1 MALSSLN
8 VITLLNLKG
17 IGPKSVL
24 KIGATVESKKI
35 ETTEQLYQTL
45 QDLKIKR

>member
-17 IGPKSVL
+17 IGPKAIL
-24 KIGATVESKKI
+24 KIGAYAESKKI
-35 ETTEQLYQTL
+35 ESVKQLHQIL
-45 QDLKIKR
+45 QDLKI